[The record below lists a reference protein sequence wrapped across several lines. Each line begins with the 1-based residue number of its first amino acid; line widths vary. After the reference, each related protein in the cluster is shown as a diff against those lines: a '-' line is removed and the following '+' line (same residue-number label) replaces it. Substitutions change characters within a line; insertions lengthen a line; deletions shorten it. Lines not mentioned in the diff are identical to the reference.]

1 MEFDNEISLQL
12 QTAQELGIPKR
23 FLVEEEN
30 IIPKIVTLID
40 TGKTLSQLYEI
51 FDTIFPEDLAM
62 LYAKKEIRVLDMKEV
77 LKKINEFYSSLKM
90 PKITDANELN
100 LLITEWDKK
109 YQKWLEKDRDEYEK
123 ILTIQEEMGKYEPLE
138 RSPIKIESTIIFSE
152 MQFKNGMSPLP
163 EDGYE
168 IFDMAIPN
176 KGIPFIKWNTNLI
189 DVENSE
195 LIKIYKGERSED
207 MPDFSSILHNTN
219 LKETLNTFYLS
230 IHNKDSFL
238 KSSYN
243 LQTNTLKLK
252 VPIEEEN
259 DKFSLIKQITDVLP
273 LDTKTIDEK
282 SIAGEFY
289 IYDSEVNLLVLSHM
303 IFNDELFRNY
313 LFQKEMGNSS
323 IYSTKNT
330 IKLFFRSVQSSENKE
345 ENEPNSSVS
354 FYVSQLFA
362 KGGEMVS
369 IKEENSIKRK
379 KLSAGFPYLHIR
391 ISSANSIEVAES
403 FINIFTRL
411 LNRYKEEVDKIEK
424 LYSSYITEFLE
435 YKTLDISRTR
445 KDADTK
451 IGKLKQVAPD
461 LFIAD
466 YARRCLC
473 QFQPIPID
481 DDEIEP
487 WKNKTF
493 MHQGKMRERQILA
506 FPPNQPRWNFVCPD
520 NKFPFPGVK
529 VNKLANK
536 DVYPGLPCC
545 FVKDQI
551 GTVKS
556 NYNKLYGANM
566 KVDDLADDE
575 FEEEF
580 EIAQIIEK
588 EKEEEEIQGEDED
601 EDETPESQES
611 SFQENVIK
619 TDKIVN
625 VDRYGA
631 VPTPISELFRKFFP
645 TVRRRGVPRSV
656 NSLLHCIS
664 IAVQDK
670 NYINAKDREKYVSL
684 MRQSIANMVEP
695 GLLKQELYD
704 FKYEDIASRL
714 KSDEFLDPNLYY
726 RAVEEAYKINIF
738 VFTPTLDEIK
748 RLRNKEESI
757 GSICLPRYKL
767 FSSRSPRLERP
778 TICIYRTLGS
788 ESDLLTYPQCE
799 LIVGYDK
806 EEISIFRES
815 VTQMLF
821 SALNTINK
829 TISWDLI
836 QSDGSGNRH
845 AKGNKDIEISAHENL
860 YSKINYYT
868 VTMKLAK
875 RQYIDEYGK
884 MRGLYL
890 GNDMMIIFSASQ
902 PENLQVGSEIVRTDY
917 KNAIRMFGEPI
928 AVSINKDR
936 VDGLWYS
943 ILSLAYGI
951 YVPIKEVSK
960 NTFPNLVIGP
970 GNPLGKELGQDLVKR
985 LVKLKRDLD
994 FILQVMKWLLILSR
1008 MNIEDFFRSYVT
1020 IAGDANVDSSTIYD
1034 FSKIGRKFPIVNGIS
1049 EGIDE
1054 MNKRVPSL
1062 FKQGKVYIY
1071 SEKMLLGLKYLLNMY
1086 MKEYVRDITP
1096 IPKAIKRKYL
1106 TEQDFIS
1113 YSGVALFFS
1122 EKEMKIWLDNL
1133 RRNYEISSTITVN
1146 NAVNSDPYIYMA
1158 PDKHIYLVQNVM
1170 EGDIQRAL
1178 NVGYYWDKYKVN
1190 PGFRSPEYDEEENL
1204 KYVIYSI
1211 SPGNTI
1217 IPYENRAGDSLD
1229 YISILRY
1236 NDFSF
1241 ACMLRLL

>member
-12 QTAQELGIPKR
+12 QAAQELGIPKK
-23 FLVEEEN
+23 FLVDGEN
-30 IIPKIVTLID
+30 IIPKILTLID
-40 TGKTLSQLYEI
+40 TGKTLVQIYEI
-51 FDTIFPEDLAM
+51 FDTIFPEDLAI
-62 LYAKKEIRVLDMKEV
+62 LYAKKERRILDMKEV
-77 LKKINEFYSSLKM
+77 LKNINEFYKFLKLE
-90 PKITDANELN
+90 KIVDVNELN
-100 LLITEWDKK
+100 LLIGEWDKK
-109 YQKWLEKDRDEYEK
+109 FQRLVEKDRDEYEK
-123 ILTIQEEMGKYEPLE
+123 ILTIQEEMAKYEPLE
-138 RSPIKIESTIIFSE
+138 RSPIKVESTIIFAE
-152 MQFKNGMSPLP
+152 MQFKNGQIPLS

-168 IFDMAIPN
+168 IFDLTIPN
-176 KGIPFIKWNTNLI
+176 KSIPFVKWNTNLI
-189 DVENSE
+189 DVENRE
-195 LIKIYKGERSED
+195 LIKIFKGERSED
-207 MPDFSSILHNTN
+207 MPEFSNILNETN
-219 LKETLNTFYLS
+219 LKETLNTFYLT
-230 IHNKDSFL
+230 IAHKETFL

-259 DKFSLIKQITDVLP
+259 DKFNLVKKITNVLP
-273 LDTKTIDEK
+273 LETKRIDEK

-289 IYDSEVNLLVLSHM
+289 IYNSEINLLILSHM

-313 LFQKEMGNSS
+313 FFQKEMANSS
-323 IYSTKNT
+323 VYSTKNT
-330 IKLFFRSVQSSENKE
+330 IKIFFRSVQSSEAKE

-362 KGGEMVS
+362 KGGENVNLKDPKDS
-369 IKEENSIKRK
+369 KIKKM
-379 KLSAGFPYLHIR
+379 KLPAGFPYLHVR

-411 LNRYKEEVDKIEK
+411 LNRYKEEANKIEK
-424 LYSSYITEFLE
+424 LYLSYIPEFLE
-435 YKTLDISRTR
+435 YKTLDISKTR

-451 IGKLKQVAPD
+451 IAKLKQVAPD

-481 DDEIEP
+481 DEEVDA

-493 MHQGKMRERQILA
+493 LHQGKMRERQILA
-506 FPPNQPRWNFVCPD
+506 FPPENPRWNFVCPD
-520 NKFPFPGVK
+520 DKFPFPGVK
-529 VNKLANK
+529 ANKLANK
-536 DVYPGLPCC
+536 DIYLGLPCC

-551 GTVKS
+551 GTAKS
-556 NYNKLYGANM
+556 NYNKLYSR
-566 KVDDLADDE
+566 VLDE
-575 FEEEF
+575 GVEDEEIIEDEEDF
-580 EIAQIIEK
+580 EIAKIEK
-588 EKEEEEIQGEDED
+588 GKEEEEEEDE
-601 EDETPESQES
+601 EEREIQS
-611 SFQENVIK
+611 ENVIK
-619 TDKIVN
+619 TDKMVN
-625 VDRYGA
+625 VDRYGSL
-631 VPTPISELFRKFFP
+631 PGPISELFKNFYP

-670 NYINAKDREKYVSL
+670 NYINAKDRERYVSL
-684 MRQSIANMVEP
+684 MRQSVAGMVEP

-704 FKYEDIASRL
+704 FKYEDIASKL

-726 RAVEEAYKINIF
+726 RAIEEAYKINLF
-738 VFTPTLDEIK
+738 VFAPTLNEVK

-806 EEISIFRES
+806 AEVSIFREK
-815 VTQMLF
+815 VTEMLF
-821 SALNTINK
+821 STLNTINK
-829 TISWDLI
+829 TISWELV
-836 QSDGSGNRH
+836 QSSE
-845 AKGNKDIEISAHENL
+845 IELAAHDNL
-860 YSKINYYT
+860 YSRINYYN
-868 VTMKLAK
+868 VTLELGK

-890 GNDMMIIFSASQ
+890 GNDMMVIFSPSQ
-902 PENLQVGSEIVRTDY
+902 PENLPVDNKVVRADY
-917 KNAIRMFGEPI
+917 KRVVKMFGEPVAI
-928 AVSINKDR
+928 SLNNDK

-951 YVPIKEVSK
+951 YVPIQEVPQ
-960 NTFPNLVIGP
+960 TEFPNLTVGP
-970 GNPLGKELGQDLVKR
+970 GNPLGENGKDKVKR
-985 LVKLKRDLD
+985 IVKLKRDLD
-994 FILQVMKWLLILSR
+994 FILQVVKWLLILSR
-1008 MNIEDFFRSYVT
+1008 LDVNTFFGKYVV
-1020 IAGDANVDSSTIYD
+1020 IGEKQGDSSLIYD
-1034 FSKIGRKFPIVNGIS
+1034 FSKIGRKFPIVENFGEAIS
-1049 EGIDE
+1049 E
-1054 MNKRVPSL
+1054 MSKRIPTL
-1062 FKQGKVYIY
+1062 FKNNRVFLY
-1071 SEKMLLGLKYLLNMY
+1071 SEKMSQGLLYLLRIY
-1086 MKEYVRDITP
+1086 MKEYVRDVTP

-1106 TEQDFIS
+1106 TEQDFID
-1113 YSGVALFFS
+1113 YSGVALFLS
-1122 EKEMKIWLDNL
+1122 EKEMKIWLDNMK
-1133 RRNYEISSTITVN
+1133 RNYEIYNTITLN
-1146 NAVNSDPYIYMA
+1146 NAVNSDPYIYLA

-1190 PGFRSPEYDEEENL
+1190 PGFRSPEYDEQEDL
-1204 KYVIYSI
+1204 KYLIYSI
-1211 SPGNTI
+1211 SPANSI